1 MESNLGLES
10 SGFCICSFFFFFSFL
25 LGDGNGLGKIL
36 LKISTVYK
44 NSCCQVSTVFLQLI
58 VALKG
63 II

>member
-1 MESNLGLES
+1 MGFVFGWVFLVLLE
-10 SGFCICSFFFFFSFL
+10 
-25 LGDGNGLGKIL
+25 DGNGLGKIL

-44 NSCCQVSTVFLQLI
+44 NSCCQVSTLFLQLI

>member
-10 SGFCICSFFFFFSFL
+10 SGFCICIFFFVL
-25 LGDGNGLGKIL
+25 LEDGNGLGKIL

>member
-10 SGFCICSFFFFFSFL
+10 SGFCIWFFFFFSL
-25 LGDGNGLGKIL
+25 LDGGNGLGKVL

-44 NSCCQVSTVFLQLI
+44 NSCCQVSPVFLQLI
-58 VALKG
+58 VALKD